1 MKKVLGVSLGSST
14 RDHVVKVEIMGQE
27 IEIERRGT
35 DGSVKKMMQIYQE
48 FDGKVDV
55 FALGGT
61 DLYLYSGPRGK
72 RYTIRES
79 ARIVSVIK
87 KTPIVDGTGIKYVL
101 EKDVVRY
108 VSQNTDIDLKGKKA
122 LLLITVDRF
131 GLAEGLIEAG
141 CQMIFGDLIFCLN
154 IPIPLYHLKTID
166 KIARVAIPVLSQ
178 VPIKYLY
185 PTGKKQETSNNRYG
199 RFFQDVDIV
208 AGDFLA
214 ISQYMPQDMKGK
226 IVITNTVTS
235 ENVQDL
241 KNRGA
246 KYLIT
251 TTPQFQ
257 GRSFGTNVYQ
267 ATLVAISGK
276 TPDELSE
283 QDYLDLVK
291 KTRFQPRI
299 ERLNR

>member
-1 MKKVLGVSLGSST
+1 MKKVMGVSLGSST
-14 RDHVVKVEIMGQE
+14 RDHKAKVQILGQE
-27 IEIERRGT
+27 VEIERKGT
-35 DGSVKKMMQIYQE
+35 DGDVKKMMQLYQE

-108 VSQNTDIDLKGKKA
+108 VSQNTDINLQGKKA

-141 CQMIFGDLIFCLN
+141 CKMVFGDLISCLN
-154 IPIPLYHLKTID
+154 IPIPIYNLSTLN
-166 KIARVAIPVLSQ
+166 KIASVIIPILVNL
-178 VPIKYLY
+178 PIKYLY
-185 PTGKKQETSNNRYG
+185 PTGKKQETSNSKYG
-199 RFFQDVDIV
+199 RFFDDADII
-208 AGDFLA
+208 AGDYIA
-214 ISQYMPQDMKGK
+214 ISQYMPQKMNGK

-235 ENVQDL
+235 KNVQDL
-241 KNRGA
+241 KDRGVQ
-246 KYLIT
+246 YLIT

-267 ATLVAISGK
+267 GTLVAISGK
-276 TPDELSE
+276 KPEELGE
-283 QDYLDLVK
+283 QDYLDLLK
-291 KTRFQPRI
+291 KTGFKPRI
-299 ERLNR
+299 EKLNN

>member
-14 RDHVVKVEIMGQE
+14 RDHKAKVEILGQE
-27 IEIERRGT
+27 VEIERKGT
-35 DGSVKKMMQIYQE
+35 DGDVKKMMQLYQE

-87 KTPIVDGTGIKYVL
+87 NTPIVDGTGIKYVL

-108 VSQNTDIDLKGKKA
+108 ISQNTDINLQGKKA

-141 CQMIFGDLIFCLN
+141 CKMIFGDLISCLN
-154 IPIPLYHLKTID
+154 IPIPIYNLSTLN
-166 KIARVAIPVLSQ
+166 KIARIIIPILVHL
-178 VPIKYLY
+178 PIKYLY
-185 PTGKKQETSNNRYG
+185 PTGKKQETSNSKYG
-199 RFFQDVDIV
+199 RFFDDADII
-208 AGDFLA
+208 AGDYIA
-214 ISQYMPQDMKGK
+214 ISQYMPQKMDGK

-235 ENVQDL
+235 KNVQDL
-241 KNRGA
+241 KDRGVQ
-246 KYLIT
+246 YLIT

-267 ATLVAISGK
+267 GILVAISGK
-276 TPDELSE
+276 KPEELGD
-283 QDYLDLVK
+283 QDYLNLLR
-291 KTRFQPRI
+291 KTGFKPRI
-299 ERLNR
+299 EKLNN